1 MTWHTI
7 RYDRIADLKAAWPC
21 HGLPDDF
28 DSLSV
33 ETDEKGDIVDLEAYV
48 NHPDG
53 SNEQLDWR
61 EFDGPAL
68 KALVD
73 DCVEFGDISDET
85 SPTTPSAASYTS
97 PAL

>member
-33 ETDEKGDIVDLEAYV
+33 ETDAKGDVVDIEAYV
-48 NHPDG
+48 HHSDG
-53 SNEQLDWR
+53 TDELLEWH

-73 DCVEFGDISDET
+73 DCVKFGDITDEL
-85 SPTTPSAASYTS
+85 SPVTPCPCSSAS
-97 PAL
+97 PAP

>member
-7 RYDRIADLKAAWPC
+7 RCDRINDLKDSWPC
-21 HGLPDDF
+21 HGLPEDF

-33 ETDEKGDIVDLEAYV
+33 ETDHRGDVVDIEAYV
-48 NHPDG
+48 HHSEGTD
-53 SNEQLDWR
+53 EQLEWR

-73 DCVEFGDISDET
+73 DCVKFGDVSDT
-85 SPTTPSAASYTS
+85 PAPSGPSTPAALSPKP
-97 PAL
+97 